1 VGHARA
7 EDLDGLERVLKGL
20 RELDGLVERRR
31 GVFCR
36 GTAPFVHFHVFSG
49 EPFGDL
55 KVDKGEWL
63 RYPVGT
69 VAEQRVLVADAR
81 RVLRGGTTGLR
92 GMAQS

>member
-1 VGHARA
+1 MGHARA
-7 EDLDGLERVLKGL
+7 DDLDQLERVLTSL
-20 RELDGLVERRR
+20 RELDGLTERRR

-36 GTAPFVHFHVFSG
+36 GTAAFVHFHVFSG

-55 KVDKGEWL
+55 KVDKRWL

-69 VAEQRVLVADAR
+69 VAEQRVLVTDAR
-81 RVLRGGTTGLR
+81 RVLKGVTRGLR

>member
-1 VGHARA
+1 MGHARA
-7 EDLDGLERVLKGL
+7 EDLDQLERVLKGL

-55 KVDKGEWL
+55 KVGTEWL
-63 RYPVGT
+63 RYPVGMA
-69 VAEQRVLVADAR
+69 AEQRVLVTDAR
-81 RVLRGGTTGLR
+81 RVLKGATTGLR
-92 GMAQS
+92 GMVQS

>member
-1 VGHARA
+1 MGHARA
-7 EDLDGLERVLKGL
+7 EDLDQLERVLKGL

-36 GTAPFVHFHVFSG
+36 GTAAFVHFHVFSG

-55 KVDKGEWL
+55 KVEKRWL

-69 VAEQRVLVADAR
+69 GAEQRVLVTDAR
-81 RVLRGGTTGLR
+81 RVLRGVTTGLR
-92 GMAQS
+92 GMVQS

>member
-1 VGHARA
+1 VAHARA
-7 EDLDGLERVLKGL
+7 EDLDRLERVLRPL
-20 RELDGLVERRR
+20 RELDGLTERRR

-36 GTAPFVHFHVFSG
+36 GSVPFLHFHVFSG

-55 KVDKGEWL
+55 KVEKRWL

-69 VAEQRVLVADAR
+69 AAEQRVLVTDAR
-81 RVLRGGTTGLR
+81 RVLRGQTTGLR

>member
-1 VGHARA
+1 MGHARA
-7 EDLDGLERVLKGL
+7 EDLDRLERVLKGL
-20 RELDGLVERRR
+20 RALDGLVERRR

-36 GTAPFVHFHVFSG
+36 GSTPFVHFHVFSG

-55 KVDKGEWL
+55 KVDKRWL

-69 VAEQRVLVADAR
+69 AAEQRVLVTDAR
-81 RVLRGGTTGLR
+81 RVLKGVTSGLR

>member
-1 VGHARA
+1 VAHARA
-7 EDLDGLERVLKGL
+7 EDLDRLERVLKPL
-20 RELDGLVERRR
+20 RDLDGLTERRR

-36 GTAPFVHFHVFSG
+36 GSAPFLHFHVFSG

-55 KVDKGEWL
+55 KVEKRWL

-69 VAEQRVLVADAR
+69 VAEQRVLVTDAR
-81 RVLRGGTTGLR
+81 RVLRGQTSSLR